1 MIMAFAA
8 IRHLDASGDIEEMMA
23 TTEKEKAKRKK
34 RTVEE
39 ANLAWQ
45 RQHDLKEL
53 YRKRNSSGKN
63 KRAAEEAANN
73 KWFEEMNSEKSA
85 AGFASARL
93 SKAETLHGANRSRD
107 KAY

>member
-1 MIMAFAA
+1 MTMAFSA
-8 IRHLDASGDIEEMMA
+8 IRHLDAYGDIEEMMA

-45 RQHDLKEL
+45 RHHDFKEL

-63 KRAAEEAANN
+63 KRAVEEAANK
-73 KWFEEMNSEKSA
+73 KWFEEMNSGKIA
-85 AGFASARL
+85 ASLLGPV
-93 SKAETLHGANRSRD
+93 
-107 KAY
+107 